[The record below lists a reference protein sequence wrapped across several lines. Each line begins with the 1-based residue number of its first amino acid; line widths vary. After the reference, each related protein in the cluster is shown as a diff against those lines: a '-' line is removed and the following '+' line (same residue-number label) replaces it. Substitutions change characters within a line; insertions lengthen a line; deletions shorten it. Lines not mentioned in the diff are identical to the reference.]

1 MMKLLLGW
9 AFAHVNSKTAKKTN
23 TERQRINITP
33 QPIRTGL
40 QRDADGSIVV
50 RSRTDVK
57 EHPDYPRK
65 HLGYLTKIEI
75 ATIERHRKESN
86 LSPFA
91 ALLRLSRRE
100 RQIHLQAIQHAISE
114 IEEWGFSDYE

>member
-1 MMKLLLGW
+1 MKLLLGW
-9 AFAHVNSKTAKKTN
+9 ALAHVNSKTAKKLN
-23 TERQRINITP
+23 AERQCISITP
-33 QPIRTGL
+33 QPIRTVL
-40 QRDADGSIVV
+40 QRDADGGIVV

-75 ATIERHRKESN
+75 ATIERHRRESN

-100 RQIHLQAIQHAISE
+100 RQIHRQAIRHSISE